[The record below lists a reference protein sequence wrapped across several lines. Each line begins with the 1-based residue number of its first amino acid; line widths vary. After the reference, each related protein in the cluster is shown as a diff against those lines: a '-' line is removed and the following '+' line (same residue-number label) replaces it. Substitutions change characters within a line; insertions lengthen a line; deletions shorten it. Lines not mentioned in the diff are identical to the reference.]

1 MKKEDC
7 FELGIISKTH
17 GLDGEVI
24 VSFDVD
30 DVSAYAE
37 LESFFVEIKGQ
48 LVPYIIE
55 YFHPHKEKIIAK
67 LEEVN
72 TWEDAQK
79 VLGKNIYLPLSFLP
93 KLKEGQYYFHE
104 IVGYTVEDEKL
115 GKLGVITSYFTE
127 TAQPLLGML
136 YQGKEVLIPVNDDIV
151 RKPNHEQKTLKVSL
165 PEGLLEIYMTEDKL
179 ERDDD

>member
-24 VSFDVD
+24 VFFDAD
-30 DVSAYAE
+30 DVNAYAD
-37 LESFFVEIKGQ
+37 LVSFFVEIKGQ
-48 LVPYIIE
+48 LVPYMIE
-55 YFHPHKEKIIAK
+55 YLHPHKEKIIAK
-67 LEEVN
+67 LEEIDSL
-72 TWEDAQK
+72 ESAQK
-79 VLGKNIYLPLSFLP
+79 VLGKHIYLPLSFLP

-115 GKLGVITSYFTE
+115 GKLGVINSYFTE
-127 TAQPLLGML
+127 TAQPLLGMV

-151 RKPNHEQKTLKVSL
+151 RKPNHSQKTLSVNL
-165 PEGLLEIYMTEDKL
+165 PEGLLEIYMTEDKHDK
-179 ERDDD
+179 DDD